1 MQTGIC
7 CARGPPQSGHPASDS
22 INNTP
27 NEKGQSMK
35 IEIGL
40 NPNCSEAV
48 FRFHTEDTEVARKI
62 LQAFANEVAAA
73 YGNPPETIP
82 CLTKI
87 QQVEG
92 VSFGACA
99 GLGEPTTRCRWEPK
113 KKAFVLCIGNNDLS
127 PDGEGCRTVRELGIQ
142 VEEAETSPSLAKRW
156 ARDCACGI
164 EWFEDYPGRIVEKAK
179 PANPKPESSERRDSD
194 ANRVGTPG

>member
-1 MQTGIC
+1 MG
-7 CARGPPQSGHPASDS
+7 RPASDS

-27 NEKGQSMK
+27 HEKGHPMK
-35 IEIGL
+35 IEIGV

-73 YGNPPETIP
+73 YRNPPETIP

-92 VSFGACA
+92 IFFGACA
-99 GLGEPTTRCRWEPK
+99 GLGEPVTRCRYEPQ

-127 PDGEGCRTVRELGIQ
+127 PDGEGCRTVRELGIK
-142 VEEAETSPSLAKRW
+142 VEEAETSPSLAKKW
-156 ARDCACGI
+156 ARDCTCGI
-164 EWFEDYPGRIVEKAK
+164 EWLTEYPGRIVEKTKKAH
-179 PANPKPESSERRDSD
+179 PTPTPPERSESD
-194 ANRVGTPG
+194 ADRIGAPS